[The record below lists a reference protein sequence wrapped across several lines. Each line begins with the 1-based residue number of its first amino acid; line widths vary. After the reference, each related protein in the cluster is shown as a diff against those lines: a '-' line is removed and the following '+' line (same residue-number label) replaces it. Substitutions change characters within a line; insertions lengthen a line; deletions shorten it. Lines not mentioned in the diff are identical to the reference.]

1 MTSQPPWN
9 AAEVLIDFVGHVF
22 RRSRGGGGPHL
33 PISGQPSTV
42 TGLWCSRSGRTGN
55 RRRAPCAR
63 ASHGRPVASFYRG
76 PLWL

>member
-1 MTSQPPWN
+1 LSVT
-9 AAEVLIDFVGHVF
+9 L
-22 RRSRGGGGPHL
+22 GGGLHL
-33 PISGQPSTV
+33 PISAQPSTV
-42 TGLWCSRSGRTGN
+42 TGVWCSRSGRAGN